1 MQSVEES
8 KHEINL
14 FGKRYLWK
22 EDDPIFFIKEPVI
35 NNKNRGVF
43 KRCQNCQRND
53 FHKLKPTICQ
63 FCATVSCTECCK
75 RKRAIPIKSII
86 DKKAKV

>member
-43 KRCQNCQRND
+43 KRCQNC
-53 FHKLKPTICQ
+53 
-63 FCATVSCTECCK
+63 
-75 RKRAIPIKSII
+75 
-86 DKKAKV
+86 